1 MVMMN
6 KRVKL
11 LQQRTSAGNLLLAAA
26 VLLFLLAGTAPL
38 LAQKVSGVGTSSA
51 AFLKIGVGA
60 RALGMGEAVAT
71 QAEDA
76 TAMFWNPAGLAKIE
90 RMQILLNH
98 YDYLADMSFE
108 FAGIAIPVR
117 NVGSFGLFFSYL
129 GMPDIERTTITYPD
143 GNGEMVSASSFAAGL
158 SYARSLT
165 DRFAIG
171 GSAKLIHESIWHSD
185 ASGLAMDVGIQYRT
199 FFKNLK
205 IGMSI
210 SNFGS
215 DMQIEGRDMLV
226 QHDIDQTSDGNNG
239 SINAQLSTD
248 QFPLPI
254 LFRVGLSANLAEDFF
269 GIQEHDFI
277 VAVDAI
283 HPSDN
288 KEYLNVGAEYTF
300 KQLLSLRGGYR
311 QLFLADTQG
320 GLTLGMGLHAR
331 VLRTEVMFDYAMID
345 YGLLDRQNKFSLILA
360 L

>member
-1 MVMMN
+1 MN
-6 KRVKL
+6 KMHKL
-11 LQQRTSAGNLLLAAA
+11 PQQRSLLLASIM
-26 VLLFLLAGTAPL
+26 LLLLLAFASTL
-38 LAQKVSGVGTSSA
+38 FAQKVSGVGTSSA
-51 AFLKIGVGA
+51 AFLKIGVGG
-60 RALGMGEAVAT
+60 RALGMGEAVST
-71 QAEDA
+71 QAEDI

-98 YDYLADMSFE
+98 YDYLADLKYE
-108 FAGIAIPVR
+108 YAGLAIPVR
-117 NVGSFGLFFSYL
+117 NVGTIGIFFSYL

-143 GNGEMVSASSFAAGL
+143 GNGEKVSANAFAAGV

-171 GSAKLIHESIWHSD
+171 GTGKLIHESIWHSD
-185 ASGLAMDVGIQYRT
+185 ASGLALDVGVQYRT

-215 DMQIEGRDMLV
+215 DMRIDGRDMLV

-248 QFPLPI
+248 EFPLPI
-254 LFRVGLSANLAEDFF
+254 LFRVGISANLAEDFF
-269 GIQEHDFI
+269 GQKDHDFI
-277 VAVDAI
+277 LAIDAI

-288 KEYLNVGAEYTF
+288 KEYMNIGAEYVF
-300 KQLLSLRGGYR
+300 KKFFSLRGGYR
-311 QLFLADTQG
+311 QLFLADSEG
-320 GLTLGMGLHAR
+320 GLTMGMGLHAT
-331 VLRTEVMFDYAMID
+331 VLNTDVVFDYAMID
-345 YGLLDRQNKFSLILA
+345 YGILDKQNKFSLILQ

>member
-1 MVMMN
+1 MMN
-6 KRVKL
+6 AIKTL
-11 LQQRTSAGNLLLAAA
+11 LQRRGKAGNMFLAAA
-26 VLLFLLAGTAPL
+26 VLLLLIAQMAPL
-38 LAQKVSGVGTSSA
+38 FAQKVSGVGTSSA

-60 RALGMGEAVAT
+60 RALGMGEAQST
-71 QAEDA
+71 QAEDI
-76 TAMFWNPAGLAKIE
+76 TAMFWNPAGLAKLE

-98 YDYLADMSFE
+98 YDYLADMKFE
-108 FAGIAIPVR
+108 YAGIAIPVR
-117 NVGSFGLFFSYL
+117 NVGTVGLFFSYL

-158 SYARSLT
+158 SFARSLT
-165 DRFAIG
+165 DRFSIG
-171 GSAKLIHESIWHSD
+171 GTAKMIHESIWHSD
-185 ASGLAMDVGIQYRT
+185 AGGMAADIGIQYRT

-215 DMQIEGRDMLV
+215 DMKIDGRDMLV

-248 QFPLPI
+248 EFPLPI
-254 LFRVGLSANLAEDFF
+254 LFRVGISANLAEDFF
-269 GIQEHDFI
+269 GLKDHDLI
-277 VAVDAI
+277 LAVDAI

-288 KEYLNVGAEYTF
+288 KEYLNVGAEYSF
-300 KQLLSLRGGYR
+300 KQLVSLRGGYR

-320 GLTLGMGLHAR
+320 GLTFGMGLHAK
-331 VLRTEVMFDYAMID
+331 VLNTDVLFDYAMVDFGI
-345 YGLLDRQNKFSLILA
+345 LDKQNKFSLILA